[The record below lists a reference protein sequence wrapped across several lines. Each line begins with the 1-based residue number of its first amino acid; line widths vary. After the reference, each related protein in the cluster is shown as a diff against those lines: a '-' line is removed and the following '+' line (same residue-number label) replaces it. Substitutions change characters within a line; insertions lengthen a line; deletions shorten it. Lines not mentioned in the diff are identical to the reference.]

1 MLAKIVNDDTV
12 TLYNRRVLEFFA
24 SKLARTTERFNNR
37 KSLPTQKS
45 KKAL

>member
-12 TLYNRRVLEFFA
+12 TLYNRGVFEFFA
-24 SKLARTTERFNNR
+24 SKLAPTTERFNNR
-37 KSLPTQKS
+37 KSRLNQKP